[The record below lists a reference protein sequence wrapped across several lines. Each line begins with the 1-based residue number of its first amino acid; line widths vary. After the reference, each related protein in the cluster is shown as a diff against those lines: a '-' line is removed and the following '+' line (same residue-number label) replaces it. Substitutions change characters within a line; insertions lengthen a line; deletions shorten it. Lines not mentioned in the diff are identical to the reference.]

1 MALLLYAADSAGQAL
16 AVALLMIVSD
26 FAPTLLSPFTGTLS
40 DRGDRRRAMVVCEL
54 AQGSIIALIAWLKL
68 PLPLFLT
75 LVGLQSTLSQIFQSA
90 IGGAVPEL
98 VGDGELEGANAALGA
113 GTHGLDVLGP
123 LLAALLLPRLHV
135 RGLLLVDAGTFIVS
149 GVLLARL
156 PALVGMH
163 TPGGGH
169 SSIFAEATEGL
180 RSIWEHPALRV
191 LAIGFFAVVAFTG
204 VDDVALVFLAKDP
217 LAAGDSGASLLYA
230 GAGVGLLVGFAL
242 LSRFNLRL
250 SLLALLITG
259 YALSSSGNMLT
270 GLAWAIPAAFA
281 MQAIRGIGLSMSDL
295 ANTTLLQRLVPSRLL
310 GRVFGNVYGAVG
322 IAAGLSYAV
331 GGILLTILS
340 PRVVFV
346 LAGLGGLGATVL
358 ISLTLPWALRQTAS
372 APRQTSGE
380 DVSPAVASTTVE
392 DAAD

>member
-98 VGDGELEGANAALGA
+98 VGDAELEGANAALGA

-123 LLAALLLPRLHV
+123 LLVALLLPLLHV

-163 TPGGGH
+163 TPGGRH
-169 SSIFAEATEGL
+169 SSIFAEAKEGL
-180 RSIWEHPALRV
+180 RAIWEHPALRV
-191 LAIGFFAVVAFTG
+191 IAIGFFAVVAFTG
-204 VDDVALVFLAKDP
+204 VDDVALVFLAKGP
-217 LAAGDSGASLLYA
+217 LGSG
-230 GAGVGLLVGFAL
+230 
-242 LSRFNLRL
+242 R
-250 SLLALLITG
+250 
-259 YALSSSGNMLT
+259 
-270 GLAWAIPAAFA
+270 
-281 MQAIRGIGLSMSDL
+281 
-295 ANTTLLQRLVPSRLL
+295 
-310 GRVFGNVYGAVG
+310 
-322 IAAGLSYAV
+322 
-331 GGILLTILS
+331 
-340 PRVVFV
+340 
-346 LAGLGGLGATVL
+346 
-358 ISLTLPWALRQTAS
+358 
-372 APRQTSGE
+372 
-380 DVSPAVASTTVE
+380 
-392 DAAD
+392 